1 MAMRFR
7 KQDGPSPSELASP
20 RLAKMMAKKA
30 APAPK
35 LAPPQPVAEAVQA
48 PAPAAETF
56 EQAVETIEE
65 VEDIAA
71 IEAVEEEAVAAET
84 VVPEEEPAPAAQAQ
98 EPIPQATPQP
108 APQAAPIP
116 VPSRAGDPT
125 DDERWA
131 RENLRWN
138 GDKPFLDLA
147 NVIRVLERHPD
158 FNSRFRYNDTISKV
172 LDRGSVMP
180 DWRMMDVCATVQERF
195 LPEVPEETF
204 LRALAAH
211 ANRATAKK

>member
-30 APAPK
+30 APASTPARPK
-35 LAPPQPVAEAVQA
+35 PVVQAAQA

-84 VVPEEEPAPAAQAQ
+84 VVPEEEPAPAAPAQ
-98 EPIPQATPQP
+98 EPIPRP

-116 VPSRAGDPT
+116 VASRVGAPT

>member
-1 MAMRFR
+1 MRFR

-30 APAPK
+30 APAPTP
-35 LAPPQPVAEAVQA
+35 APPKPLAETAQA
-48 PAPAAETF
+48 PAPAVDAVE
-56 EQAVETIEE
+56 EAVETIEA
-65 VEDIAA
+65 VEDVAA
-71 IEAVEEEAVAAET
+71 LEAVEEQVVAAET
-84 VVPEEEPAPAAQAQ
+84 FVPDEAPAPAAQAQ
-98 EPIPQATPQP
+98 QPIPRPAPQA

-116 VPSRAGDPT
+116 APSRAGDQT

-172 LDRGSVMP
+172 LDRGTVML

-195 LPEVPEETF
+195 LPELPEQTF